1 MKKEKDSL
9 LTDFENKLNYK
20 FKKKTI
26 LKEALTHSSFHNKNL
41 NDKITSNE
49 RLEFLGDSVLEL
61 IVSEYLYLKLL
72 SFSEGKLTK
81 IKSIIVSKPT
91 LTKWANSISL
101 GKYIILGKGEDLTGG
116 RNKSSILSSCFE
128 ALLGAI
134 YLDSGFKKVKKYIL
148 SFLNE
153 EIKTIESGN
162 YIEDYKTLLQE
173 ISQKKMK
180 CLPEYYLLKEKG
192 PDHKKKFCIE
202 VRLKEIA
209 YGIGLG
215 DNKKEAEQ
223 QAAQNA
229 LKKLKIMN

>member
-1 MKKEKDSL
+1 MKKEKDFL
-9 LTDFENKLNYK
+9 LTDFKNKLNYK

-26 LKEALTHSSFHNKNL
+26 LKEALTHSSFYNKNL

-81 IKSIIVSKPT
+81 IKSIIVSKTT

-153 EIKTIESGN
+153 EIKTIE
-162 YIEDYKTLLQE
+162 
-173 ISQKKMK
+173 
-180 CLPEYYLLKEKG
+180 
-192 PDHKKKFCIE
+192 
-202 VRLKEIA
+202 
-209 YGIGLG
+209 
-215 DNKKEAEQ
+215 
-223 QAAQNA
+223 
-229 LKKLKIMN
+229 